1 MAEQYHWSSHL
12 GMYRERSTRTKFPV
26 SWKPSLLPQNER
38 LTMSGYIHSPEPTV
52 QSWVQFNIWQNY
64 VSFAACA
71 LQAYELALMS
81 AEDMRFVRVRNN
93 SISALLYLLNRLAA
107 VAYAVSTGNEVLPA
121 VTTLDTC
128 TTINYAIGIA
138 YALSLAV
145 TACESFITC
154 PLAQHTIH
162 SEQWYL

>member
-1 MAEQYHWSSHL
+1 MRVSGCLCGGEAITSS
-12 GMYRERSTRTKFPV
+12 S
-26 SWKPSLLPQNER
+26 
-38 LTMSGYIHSPEPTV
+38 
-52 QSWVQFNIWQNY
+52 
-64 VSFAACA
+64 A

-81 AEDMRFVRVRNN
+81 AEDMRFVRGRNN
-93 SISALLYLLNRLAA
+93 SISALLYILNRLAA

-121 VTTLDTC
+121 VTTLDVCIPHAIILCGRIYNLFCRREAVRHTCSLCLIPEPCSC

-145 TACESFITC
+145 TACESFITR
-154 PLAQHTIH
+154 PLAQHIIH